1 MLTQPRIASA
11 PVRLVRAIPTICH
24 ARLRGLAG
32 TAGAAALAILLSA
45 CGPAAVQT
53 RPEAPSPAQ
62 TAADLRDQGAFA
74 EAAAIYAELAA
85 AGDAVA
91 NLFRLRAADAWL
103 DAGELPKA
111 ATAFDAAIDPG
122 VTDDP
127 RPEELAAYRLV
138 GARLSLARGDRALA
152 DDRLAG
158 VSQAD
163 LPTDLKPSFWQLR
176 ARLAEAN
183 GNLVDAI
190 LSRVEYE
197 AALAATSPLRVPN
210 AARLWTLIN
219 RTGPTDRTLLSDH
232 EDTQLTGWYE
242 LAEAVKLDIGDP
254 EQLRAALDLFKQ
266 RYEGHPAT
274 LKLTDELVA
283 ESERLLERPSRIA
296 LILPLG
302 SDRLAGFA
310 RAVRDGFVAAYY
322 GDRDPG
328 RPEWIRVYD
337 AGEGQAAAAYTRAV
351 SDGADFV
358 VGPLTKANIRGM
370 LSEVEFT
377 HPALVLNQIAPE
389 RAARTAAGE
398 MRPADLYQFGL
409 PPENEATTVAEDA
422 WSFGYRRALTL
433 APIDPWGQRVVTA
446 FSQRWTELGGEIL
459 AEARF
464 TDEGPAYS
472 RAVAKAVGVEA
483 SRARA
488 VALERLLGRN
498 LEFVPRP
505 RDDADFLFMAARPVE
520 ARQIV
525 PQVRY
530 FGADHIPLFATSHVF
545 SGIDDALSDTDL
557 EGVRFTEMPWLL
569 GLADSPAARSF
580 DRVFEPRYRDT
591 KRLFALGVDA
601 YHLSGR
607 AARLKAVSDS
617 GYAGLTGRLSIDP
630 QGYVQREPA
639 WGRFGDAGGA
649 VPPRRPAAMAPA
661 PSRL

>member
-1 MLTQPRIASA
+1 MLAQPRISSA
-11 PVRLVRAIPTICH
+11 LVRLVRVTPRTSN
-24 ARLRGLAG
+24 ARPCGLAG
-32 TAGAAALAILLSA
+32 IAGAVALALLVSA
-45 CGPAAVQT
+45 CGPAVAP
-53 RPEAPSPAQ
+53 RPAAPSPAQ
-62 TAADLRDQGAFA
+62 KAADLRAAGAFA
-74 EAAAIYAELAA
+74 EAAEVYAERAA
-85 AGDAVA
+85 ADAPAA

-111 ATAFDAAIDPG
+111 ATAFDAAIDPS
-122 VTDDP
+122 VTDAPAPD
-127 RPEELAAYRLV
+127 ELAAYRLV
-138 GARLSLARGDRALA
+138 GARLALARRDRALA

-163 LPTDLKPSFWQLR
+163 LPEDLKPSFWQVR

-183 GNLVDAI
+183 GNLADAI

-197 AALAATSPLRVPN
+197 AALAASSPLRVPN
-210 AARLWTLIN
+210 AARLWTLLN
-219 RTGPTDRTLLSDH
+219 RAGEAERALLSDH
-232 EDTQLTGWYE
+232 EDAQLTGWYE

-254 EQLRAALDLFKQ
+254 EQLRTALDLFEQ

-302 SDRLAGFA
+302 SERLAGFA
-310 RAVRDGFVAAYY
+310 RAVRDGFLAAYY
-322 GDRDPG
+322 GDREPG

-351 SDGADFV
+351 GDGADFV
-358 VGPLTKANIRGM
+358 VGPLTKANIQAM

-409 PPENEATTVAEDA
+409 PPEKEATTVAEDA

-446 FSQRWTELGGEIL
+446 FSTRWTELGGEVL

-472 RAVAKAVGVEA
+472 RAVAKVVGVEA

-505 RDDADFLFMAARPVE
+505 RDDADFLFIAARPVE

-530 FGADHIPLFATSHVF
+530 FGADHIPLLATSHVF
-545 SGIDDALSDTDL
+545 SGVDEARTDSDL

-569 GLADSPAARSF
+569 GLADSPAGRSF
-580 DRVFEPRYRDT
+580 DRVFEARYRDT

-617 GYAGLTGRLSIDP
+617 GYAGLTGRLSVDR
-630 QGYVQREPA
+630 QGYVRREPA
-639 WGRFGDAGGA
+639 WGRFGAEGGA
-649 VPPRRPAAMAPA
+649 VPPRRPAGMTPM